1 MKTKLLAFILIFTV
15 LVPQTF
21 AQKRR
26 TKIDSGIQFGIL
38 GGIGMQSFI
47 GKDFNGN
54 KLNYNLTPSFHIGV
68 NASLNLAPD
77 LFFQLGLSYITKG
90 AKQELLE
97 DMIRTIRLSYIEM
110 PLNIL
115 YRPQLGDGH
124 ILLGVGPYAAYGIMG
139 KERVKIETITTELS
153 VKFLS
158 DASEEPATYAYYR
171 APDAGV
177 NILFGYE
184 FYSGIFLHLNGQ
196 MGLLKVN
203 PSYDISNDPTSKK
216 NLGFGLSVGY
226 RF

>member
-1 MKTKLLAFILIFTV
+1 MKTKLLAFILILTV

-26 TKIDSGIQFGIL
+26 KKVDSGIQFGIL
-38 GGIGMQSFI
+38 GGIGMQNFI
-47 GKDFNGN
+47 GKDYNGI
-54 KLNYNLTPSFHIGV
+54 KLNYKLTPSFHIGV
-68 NASLNLAPD
+68 NANLNLAPD
-77 LFFQLGLSYITKG
+77 LFFQPGLSYITKG

-115 YRPQLGDGH
+115 YRPQLGNGH
-124 ILLGVGPYAAYGIMG
+124 ILLGIGPYAAYGIMG
-139 KERVKIETITTELS
+139 KERTKSGTITTELT
-153 VKFLS
+153 VKYLT
-158 DASEEPATYAYYR
+158 DAFEEPPTYVYYR
-171 APDAGV
+171 GLDAGA
-177 NILFGYE
+177 NIFFGYE
-184 FYSGIFLHLNGQ
+184 FYNGIFLQLNGQ

-216 NLGFGLSVGY
+216 NIGFGLSVGY